1 MDNTF
6 DLLELNQKYRMQIIA
21 HRNQAINLE
30 SAIGENEKK
39 IWKLCKHE
47 WERDITCGQD
57 SLLRSRC
64 SKCMLWNH
72 SFMYQ

>member
-21 HRNQAINLE
+21 LRNQAINLE

-39 IWKLCKHE
+39 ICKDNN
-47 WERDITCGQD
+47 WYASTGFYC
-57 SLLRSRC
+57 
-64 SKCMLWNH
+64 W
-72 SFMYQ
+72 F

>member
-21 HRNQAINLE
+21 LRNQAINLE

-39 IWKLCKHE
+39 YGNYAN
-47 WERDITCGQD
+47 TNG
-57 SLLRSRC
+57 SVT
-64 SKCMLWNH
+64 
-72 SFMYQ
+72 